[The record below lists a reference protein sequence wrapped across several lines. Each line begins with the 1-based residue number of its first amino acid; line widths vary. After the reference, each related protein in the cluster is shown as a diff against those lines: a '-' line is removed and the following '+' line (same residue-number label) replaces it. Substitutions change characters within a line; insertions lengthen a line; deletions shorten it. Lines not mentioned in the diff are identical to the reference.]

1 MIFTSSRLI
10 NLYNYFTKKTDKY
23 SVKNAASDLSF
34 RLLKFN
40 FKKKEIAIEMRGKT
54 ISYNKNSHKF
64 TLNLQLTLNNVLL
77 QKYKK

>member
-10 NLYNYFTKKTDKY
+10 NPYNYFTEKTDKH
-23 SVKNAASDLSF
+23 SVQNAASELIF

>member
-10 NLYNYFTKKTDKY
+10 NPYNYFTKKTDKY
-23 SVKNAASDLSF
+23 SVQNAASELSF

-40 FKKKEIAIEMRGKT
+40 FKKKEISIEMRGKI